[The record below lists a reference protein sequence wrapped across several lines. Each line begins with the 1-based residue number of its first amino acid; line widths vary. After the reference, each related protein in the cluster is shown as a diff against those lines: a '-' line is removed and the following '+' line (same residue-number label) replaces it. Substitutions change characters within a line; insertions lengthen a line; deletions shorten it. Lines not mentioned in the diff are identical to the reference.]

1 MSKNLNENTLTEQP
15 IIDWFKQLGYEYKF
29 GPDIS
34 TGGILVERDF
44 KDMILENR
52 LRNALKRL
60 NPDLAEKTIDET
72 VYKMKSVEHPNLEIA
87 NKEIWRMLTE
97 GVKVEV
103 ENEKGELRGRFV
115 QVFDFENPL
124 NNEFLVVNQFT
135 VQGIEKIRRPDVVV
149 FINGVPVAI
158 FELKNPRIEEA
169 TINTAYHQLQE
180 YKKDIPEIFKYN
192 QILAISDLSEA
203 RYGTVSSSWEWFK
216 VWRGIESED
225 EKLKGVSEL
234 EVLVKGLFQKS
245 RLLDIIENFI
255 VFEADSEKDVSKFTK
270 KICLYHQYF
279 GVNKAVNSTL
289 KATKPDGDRK
299 IGVLW
304 HTQGSGKTLSMV
316 FYVNKTKKIEE
327 LQGPTFV
334 FLTDRNDLD
343 NQFYKTF
350 LRTGYATLAKQA
362 ESIKDLEEKLKT
374 AGGELIFT
382 TIQKFAEDFGV
393 LSKRRNIIVIADEA
407 HRSQYA
413 KLAASARKSLPN
425 ASFMGI
431 TATPISLENRDTRLV
446 FGDYISIY
454 PMSRSVKDGATVP
467 IYYEGRLVP
476 LHLTNYFIDEE
487 FDDLTQEVDF
497 EMKESLKRKFAR
509 LEQAVGVPDRLK
521 KIAEDIV
528 NHFNNRGLEGK
539 AMVTTISRRVA
550 VEMYKLIS
558 NIKDAPEVAVVIS
571 KPEDFKGEIKEE
583 TRAEEI
589 EKRFRNP
596 EDSLRM
602 VIVCDMWITGFDV
615 PPLHTMYFDK
625 PLKNHGLMQAIAR
638 VNRIFK
644 DKPGGLIVD
653 YIGIADDLKKALS
666 LYDPGVRREAMI
678 PLQNIINKMLE
689 KYDIVK
695 SMLNEVDYSKWKYLE
710 GEKLAKILQQA
721 VNTIITDP
729 KDGTLDE
736 KRKERFLKESL
747 RLIKLYAFAMPHKEA
762 YDIKNDVDFF
772 KAVRGVLIKQTSVR
786 SKAGIEAGLEST
798 IKELLSKSIAAEGI
812 IDIFALKGREKL
824 DISILDERF
833 LEEARKIKYK
843 NLAIEILKK
852 LLNDEI
858 NLRMRK
864 NAIRYKSLLELL
876 EKIIEEY
883 EDRIISA
890 AKVIERLIE
899 LAKEIKKTDKKAK
912 QMDLSEEE
920 LAFYDAIVSRK
931 MINQDKKIKEL
942 VKELVKMIRRDLII
956 DWTNNEIIKARI
968 RDNARLLLLRNQ
980 FRPKEAEE
988 ITNLIYQQA
997 FHLYRDYT
1005 PAMGV

>member
-1 MSKNLNENTLTEQP
+1 MKLTEQNLAEQP
-15 IIDWFKQLGYEYKF
+15 VIDWFKQLGYEHKF

-34 TGGILVERDF
+34 TGGVLVERDF
-44 KDMILENR
+44 KDVILENR

-60 NPDLAEKTIDET
+60 NPDLGEKAIDEA
-72 VYKMKSVEHPNLEIA
+72 VYKLKTVEHPNLEIV

-103 ENEKGELRGRFV
+103 ENEKGEVRGKFV
-115 QVFDFENPL
+115 KVFDFENPQD
-124 NNEFLVVNQFT
+124 NEFLIVNQFT
-135 VQGIEKIRRPDVVV
+135 VQGIEKIRRPDIVV
-149 FINGVPVAI
+149 FINGVPITI

-169 TINTAYHQLQE
+169 TIQTAYQQLQE
-180 YKKDIPEIFKYN
+180 YKKDIPEVFKYN
-192 QILAISDLSEA
+192 QLLAISDLSEA
-203 RYGTVSSSWEWFK
+203 RYGTISSSWEWFK
-216 VWRGIESED
+216 VWRGIKNED

-255 VFEADSEKDVSKFTK
+255 VFETDSEKDVSKFTK

-279 GVNKAVNSTL
+279 GVNKAVGSTL
-289 KATKPDGDRK
+289 KATKPDGNRK

-327 LQGPTFV
+327 LQSPTFV

-362 ESIKDLEEKLKT
+362 ETIKDLKEKLKT
-374 AGGELIFT
+374 VGGELIFT
-382 TIQKFAEDFGV
+382 TIQKFAEDFEI
-393 LSKRRNIIVIADEA
+393 LSERRNIIVIADEA

-425 ASFMGI
+425 GSFMGI
-431 TATPISLENRDTRLV
+431 TATPVSLENRDTRLV

-454 PMSRSVKDGATVP
+454 PMSRSVEDGATVS

-497 EMKESLKRKFAR
+497 EMKESLKKKFAR
-509 LEQAVGVPDRLK
+509 LEQAVSVPDRLK
-521 KIAEDIV
+521 KIGEDIV

-558 NIKDAPEVAVVIS
+558 NIKNAPEVAVVIS
-571 KPEDFKGEIKEE
+571 KPEEFKGEIKGE

-589 EKRFRNP
+589 EKRFRRT
-596 EDSLRM
+596 EDPLRM

-666 LYDPGVRREAMI
+666 VYDPEVRREAMI
-678 PLQNIINKMLE
+678 PLQDIVNKMLE

-695 SMLNEVDYSKWKYLE
+695 SMLQEVDYSKWKYLE

-736 KRKERFLKESL
+736 RRKERFLKEL
-747 RLIKLYAFAMPHKEA
+747 LQLIKLHAFAMPHKEA

-772 KAVRGVLIKQTSVR
+772 KAVRDVLIKQTSIR
-786 SKAGIEAGLEST
+786 SKAGIEVGLEST

-812 IDIFALKGREKL
+812 IDIFALKEKEKL

-852 LLNDEI
+852 LLSDEI
-858 NLRMRK
+858 GFRMRK
-864 NAIRYKSLLELL
+864 NSIRYKSLLEIL
-876 EKIIEEY
+876 KNIIEEY
-883 EDRIISA
+883 EDRVISA

-912 QMDLSEEE
+912 EMDLSEEE
-920 LAFYDAIVSRK
+920 LAFYDAIVSKK
-931 MINQDKKIKEL
+931 MINQDEKIKKL
-942 VKELVKMIRRDLII
+942 VKELVKMIRRDLTI

-988 ITNLIYQQA
+988 ITNLIYQQV
-997 FHLYRDYT
+997 FYLYRDYA
-1005 PAMGV
+1005 PAIVT

>member
-1 MSKNLNENTLTEQP
+1 MTNKLNENTLTEQP
-15 IIDWFKQLGYEYKF
+15 VIDWFKQLGYEYKF
-29 GPDIS
+29 GPDIA

-44 KDMILENR
+44 KDVILENR
-52 LRNALKRL
+52 LRQGLKRL
-60 NPDLAEKTIDET
+60 NPDLPDKAIDEA
-72 VYKMKSVEHPNLEIA
+72 VYKLKSVEHPNSEIA
-87 NKEIWRMLTE
+87 NKEIYRMLTE

-103 ENEKGELRGRFV
+103 ENEEGELRGRFV
-115 QVFDFENPL
+115 KVFDFKNPL
-124 NNEFLVVNQFT
+124 DNEFLVVNQFT
-135 VQGIEKIRRPDVVV
+135 VQGIEKVRRPDVVV
-149 FINGVPVAI
+149 FINGIPVAI

-169 TINTAYHQLQE
+169 TIQTAYHQLQE

-203 RYGTVSSSWEWFK
+203 KYGTISSPWEWFK
-216 VWRGIESED
+216 IWRGIESED
-225 EKLKGVSEL
+225 EKLKGISEL

-255 VFEADSEKDVSKFTK
+255 VFEADSEHDVSKFTK

-279 GVNKAVNSTL
+279 GVNKAVYSTL
-289 KATKPDGDRK
+289 KAIKPEGDRK

-316 FYVNKTKKIEE
+316 FYVNKTKELEE
-327 LQGPTFV
+327 LQSPTFV

-350 LRTGYATLAKQA
+350 LRTGYTTLAKQA
-362 ESIKDLEEKLKT
+362 ESIKDLKEKLKT

-382 TIQKFAEDFGV
+382 TIQKFSEDFGV
-393 LSKRRNIIVIADEA
+393 LSERRNIIVIADEA

-413 KLAASARKSLPN
+413 KLAASARKSLSN

-431 TATPISLENRDTRLV
+431 TATPVSLENRDTRLV

-509 LEQAVGVPDRLK
+509 LEQAVGAPDRLK
-521 KIAEDIV
+521 KVAEDIV
-528 NHFNNRGLEGK
+528 SHFNNRGLEGK
-539 AMVTTISRRVA
+539 VMVTTISRRAA

-558 NIKDAPEVAVVIS
+558 KMPNAPEVAVVIS
-571 KPEDFKGEIKEE
+571 KPEDFKEEIKGEV
-583 TRAEEI
+583 RAKEI
-589 EKRFRNP
+589 EKRFRN
-596 EDSLRM
+596 EDDSLKM
-602 VIVCDMWITGFDV
+602 VVVCDMWITGFDV
-615 PPLHTMYFDK
+615 PSLHTMYFDK
-625 PLKNHGLMQAIAR
+625 PLKNHSLMQAIAR

-666 LYDPGVRREAMI
+666 IYDPAVRKEAMI
-678 PLQNIINKMLE
+678 PLQDIISKMLE

-695 SMLNEVDYSKWKYLE
+695 SMFNEVDYSKWKYLE

-721 VNTIITDP
+721 VNIIITDQ
-729 KDGTLDE
+729 KDGNLDE

-747 RLIKLYAFAMPHKEA
+747 QLIKLYAFVMPHKEA

-772 KAVRGVLIKQTSVR
+772 KAARGVLIKRTSIR
-786 SKAGIEAGLEST
+786 NRAGVEVGLEST

-812 IDIFALKGREKL
+812 IDVFALKEKEKV
-824 DISILDERF
+824 DISILDEKF
-833 LEEARKIKYK
+833 LEEVRKIKYK
-843 NLAIEILKK
+843 NLAIEVLKK

-883 EDRIISA
+883 ENRVISTS
-890 AKVIERLIE
+890 KVIERLIE
-899 LAKEIKKTDKKAK
+899 LAKEVKKVDEKAE
-912 QMDLSEEE
+912 QMNLSEEE
-920 LAFYDAIVSRK
+920 LAFYDAVTSKK
-931 MINQDKKIKEL
+931 MINQDEKIKEL
-942 VKELVKMIRRDLII
+942 VKKLVKMIRRDLTI

-968 RDNARLLLLRNQ
+968 RSNARLLLLRNQ
-980 FRPKEAEE
+980 FQPKETEE

-997 FHLYRDYT
+997 FCLYRDYT
-1005 PAMGV
+1005 PAMAV